1 MGLAAELADLPLV
14 DHHCHPVT
22 LQPLDRAGFELL
34 LTEAHERGPEGASEF
49 DSQVGV
55 AVRRWCAP
63 ELGLAPHAPPD
74 AYLTRRAELG
84 PEETARR
91 LLGAC
96 GVSDLLVDTGL
107 THPGFCDLGRL
118 AELA

>member
-1 MGLAAELADLPLV
+1 MGIADELAELPLV
-14 DHHCHPVT
+14 DQHSHPVT
-22 LQPLDRAGFELL
+22 LAALDRAAFELM
-34 LTEAHERGPEGASEF
+34 LTEAHQRGPEGTTEF

-74 AYLTRRAELG
+74 AYLAQRAELG

-91 LLGAC
+91 LLGAS
-96 GVSDLLVDTGL
+96 GVSDLLVDTGV
-107 THPGFCDLGRL
+107 TQPG
-118 AELA
+118 